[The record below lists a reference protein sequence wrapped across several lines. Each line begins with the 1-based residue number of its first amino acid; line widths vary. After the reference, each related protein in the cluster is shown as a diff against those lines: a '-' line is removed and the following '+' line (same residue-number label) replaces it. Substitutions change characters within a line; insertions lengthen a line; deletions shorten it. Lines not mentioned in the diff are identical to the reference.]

1 MHTPIIEK
9 LPSVLMRDGPI
20 VLSIRV
26 SLLAGLFLFGGWG
39 AAGGLVP
46 QSQCTLVPVALA
58 VDPAS
63 IGNSDGDGLLE
74 PFETVTVG
82 PSWQQKVTRKC
93 ITVLGRTICTGTA
106 GSGDFACAGN
116 LIEKAHPVSLTGP
129 VGGDYVVQGSA
140 ASYGFGIGGTST
152 GDYAI
157 YVSAPTGRPASHW
170 DATFTEDLIGGAIEK
185 PKSWTI
191 HIGDSFWDVPRSNPF
206 YKKVETLFHTGI
218 TAGCAPGGFCP
229 DALLSRSDIAVFVAR
244 GLAKGGANIPASGTI
259 GDQPYNCA
267 AGGVSVFSDVSPT
280 DSFCKHFH
288 YLAAQNVM
296 PGCGDASE
304 CPSQLLSR
312 LEMAETVA
320 RAIVSPKGDVGIPG
334 RYGPDPVTGLSYSC
348 EAETREVHF
357 TDVDASSP
365 SCRFVHFLW
374 AKGVVAGCGPDT
386 FCSGGDIT
394 RGEMAKFLVNAF
406 DLKLYRP

>member
-1 MHTPIIEK
+1 MRDGP
-9 LPSVLMRDGPI
+9 RDGPI
-20 VLSIRV
+20 VLSVRV
-26 SLLAGLFLFGGWG
+26 ALLGAVFLFGGWS

-46 QSQCTLVPVALA
+46 PLPSSSCTLLPVGLA

-74 PFETVTVG
+74 PFETVAVG

-93 ITVLGRTICTGTA
+93 IVVLGRTICTGST
-106 GSGDFACAGN
+106 GSGDFGCTGN

-129 VGGDYVVQGSA
+129 IGGDYVVQGSA
-140 ASYGFGIGGTST
+140 LSYGFGIGGTSS
-152 GDYAI
+152 GDYSI
-157 YVSAPTGRPASHW
+157 YVSAPTGRPAPHW
-170 DATFTEDLIGGAIEK
+170 DATFTEELTPLAK
-185 PKSWTI
+185 SKSWTI

-206 YKKVETLFHTGI
+206 YKKVETLFHSGI
-218 TAGCAPGGFCP
+218 TAGCAPGAFCP

-259 GDQPYNCA
+259 GDQSYNCVA
-267 AGGVSVFSDVSPT
+267 DGASLFRDVAPT
-280 DSFCKHFH
+280 DAFCKHFH

-296 PGCGDASE
+296 PGCGDSSE

-320 RAIVSPKGDVGIPG
+320 RAIVSPKGDAGVPE

-348 EAETREVHF
+348 EAATAELHF
-357 TDVDASSP
+357 KDADTSNP
-365 SCRFVHFLW
+365 LCPFVHFLW

-406 DLKLYRP
+406 ELKLYGP